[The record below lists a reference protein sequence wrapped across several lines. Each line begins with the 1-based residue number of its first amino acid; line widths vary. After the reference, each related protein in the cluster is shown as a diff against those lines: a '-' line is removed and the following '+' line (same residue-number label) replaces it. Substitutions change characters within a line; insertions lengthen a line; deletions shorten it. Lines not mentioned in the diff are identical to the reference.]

1 VASFTSWTVRCTEEF
16 PQKLRVAAVEA
27 QITQGKL
34 LEQLLDEKLTNGQQH
49 SWWLQDDEPNEDVR
63 MAGRWLAEAEDE
75 SDDQRGNTA
84 ALMSIAYSLL
94 ALAGKS

>member
-27 QITQGKL
+27 QITQGRLLEKL
-34 LEQLLDEKLTNGQQH
+34 LDQSLDGGQQQ
-49 SWWLQDDEPNEDVR
+49 SWWLRSDEPNEDVR
-63 MAGRWLAEAEDE
+63 AAGRWLTEAEQA
-75 SDDQRGNTA
+75 DDSRA

-94 ALAGKS
+94 ALAGKP